1 MERGTRLLLRVRNEE
16 KNAWKNNIVFEQ
28 LYLTVEISLDG
39 KQNE

>member
-16 KNAWKNNIVFEQ
+16 KNEWKNNIVFEQ